1 MNANPQVAFN
11 RDRIVTV
18 SVMGHIAHPSFP
30 GLPAEP
36 YRLAA
41 DGTPFLLPTY
51 GGIVYNVSVGDSAF
65 GWAADCVHPGVSVT
79 FPSELG
85 NRGLNIFACVGNEA
99 IVMSGEG
106 KGAKGVVTG
115 KSGRFSEHVI
125 IHFPKAVRDKFAI
138 NDKIVIRSRG
148 VGMVIEDHP
157 EIQCK
162 SLSPQLFDAL
172 ETHTVDERL
181 RVPVV
186 AIIPAHLI
194 GAGAGL
200 TSEGGSIHMQTTDR
214 TEIAARK
221 LDQLRLGDIVAL
233 EDYDSRYQHGY
244 LRDATGI
251 AVIGQTDGPRA
262 GYGPG
267 MTLLMTA
274 VKRRIEPVVRNS
286 VNLFELLG
294 LEA

>member
-1 MNANPQVAFN
+1 MSASFN
-11 RDRIVTV
+11 QDKLVTV
-18 SVMGHIAHPSFP
+18 SVMGNIVHPSFP

-36 YRLAA
+36 YRLAS

-65 GWAADCVHPGVSVT
+65 GWMADCVHPGVSIA
-79 FPSELG
+79 FPNDLG

-99 IVMSGEG
+99 VVMSGDG
-106 KGAKGVVTG
+106 KGTRGVVTG

-125 IHFPKAVRDKFAI
+125 IHFPKDARLKFAI
-138 NDKIVIRSRG
+138 NDKIVIRARG
-148 VGMVIEDHP
+148 VGMAFDDLPDIKM
-157 EIQCK
+157 K
-162 SLSPQLFDAL
+162 SLSPNLLKSL
-172 ETHTVDERL
+172 EAGIVGGKL
-181 RVPVV
+181 QVPVV
-186 AIIPAHLI
+186 AKVPAHLV

-200 TSEGGSIHMQTTDR
+200 TSEGGSIHIQTTDR
-214 TEIAARK
+214 KEVAAK
-221 LDQLRLGDIVAL
+221 GLDQLRLGDIVAL

-244 LRDATGI
+244 LRGAVGI

-267 MTLLMTA
+267 MTLLMTD
-274 VKRRIEPVVRNS
+274 VGGRIEPVVRPN
-286 VNLFELLG
+286 VNLVDLLG